1 MSVIQLENVHKAFG
15 GVRAVDGL
23 TFAVESGQITG
34 FLGANGAGK
43 TTTIKMLMGFIR
55 PDSGK
60 LSVGGGDPSLAASR
74 RRIGYMPE
82 TAWYYP
88 WLKPGE
94 LLRFYGGLCGIS
106 A

>member
-55 PDSGK
+55 PDSG
-60 LSVGGGDPSLAASR
+60 SFRSGAATPRWPRPAGESATCR
-74 RRIGYMPE
+74 
-82 TAWYYP
+82 
-88 WLKPGE
+88 KPPGTIP
-94 LLRFYGGLCGIS
+94 G
-106 A
+106 